1 MVSPGRLRGG
11 QRAGRQLCD
20 LPTGRQAGR
29 QAALS
34 QVVRFLPM
42 EREEVSIGPGSTG
55 HEPGRTALV
64 F

>member
-1 MVSPGRLRGG
+1 MVSPRRGRGG
-11 QRAGRQLCD
+11 QRAGGQLC
-20 LPTGRQAGR
+20 GR
-29 QAALS
+29 QAAPT

-42 EREEVSIGPGSTG
+42 ERKEVSIGPGSTG